1 MNTGRREKA
10 SWYIIT
16 ELQCLIFCRKRN
28 SNSKVIINSLI
39 MIIFDKIGV
48 LLPVMVLDC
57 IMLEFNVTSIFSP
70 LIRYVKLMQTVK
82 KMLPNFRNKNNR
94 GIISA
99 V

>member
-57 IMLEFNVTSIFSP
+57 IMLEFNVTSIDLQSINS
-70 LIRYVKLMQTVK
+70 IRKIDANCK
-82 KMLPNFRNKNNR
+82 KDVTKFQK
-94 GIISA
+94 
-99 V
+99 